1 VKHKHQ
7 PRLLSRKI
15 WFIIIG
21 SLLLTLCSAALTVTH
36 ANSVITF
43 AISGCALALLAALIG
58 EATDQ
63 LGSRF
68 GAGVTG
74 VLQASLGNLPELFV
88 GIFSLRAGLVS
99 IVQSALVGSIL
110 SNSLLVLGLAF
121 FLGGIRHGKQQFS
134 AKTAGMISTL
144 ILLSVAG
151 LVIPTVVHT
160 LHTPAAAHEESFG
173 ITTAIVLLII
183 FIASIPFSLKDDLN
197 VEDASNGSSEKE
209 GAKRPGLE
217 PADEGPRWPLWL
229 TIVLL
234 ATASLGAAL
243 VSNWFVATLEPA
255 ITVLHL
261 SQAFTGLVIVAIAG
275 NAVEHFVGIQF
286 AMRNRMNYAVSIILN
301 SSLQISLG
309 LTPVLVLLSL
319 FLGGAHLTLVFAPLL
334 VVALILA
341 ALLIPLIIYD
351 GISTWLEG
359 LTLIGLYA
367 IIAIS
372 FWWG

>member
-1 VKHKHQ
+1 M
-7 PRLLSRKI
+7 LLSRKV

-21 SLLLTLCSAALTVTH
+21 SLILTLGSAVLTITH
-36 ANSVITF
+36 GNAVITF

-68 GAGVTG
+68 GAGVAG
-74 VLQASLGNLPELFV
+74 VLQAGLGNIPELFV